1 MTDIYTCLFV
11 LSNLLEIV
19 IWKEKNFIT
28 SEKEKFL
35 LSVGVTT
42 GDCDPGQVRLRRPNK
57 NIIRNFFRPK
67 QIKKKKVKYTRNKE
81 MKRNSNFGSKL

>member
-11 LSNLLEIV
+11 LSNLHEIV

-57 NIIRNFFRPK
+57 NIIRNFFK
-67 QIKKKKVKYTRNKE
+67 TQTDKENKE